1 MKHLLLLS
9 LFICSVAFAQD
20 PVTKNIGD
28 YHTLK
33 VFNGLHVELKKSGSS
48 KVEIEGAKSDD
59 VVIKNSDGVL
69 KIRLQFPDS
78 FTAEGVRI
86 VLYYNKPI
94 QVLDANEGAEIHS
107 EKTIKQKQLEV
118 KVQEGAKIITAVN
131 VDYLTVKSVT
141 GGLIKLSGST
151 GNQNVEATTG
161 GIYEGYE
168 LKSDHA
174 SVTAASGAQVRVTA
188 SDFLDARVRFGGN
201 IYYMGNPE
209 TLKTKKVIGGSIKP
223 ASH

>member
-1 MKHLLLLS
+1 MKHLLFVSLL
-9 LFICSVAFAQD
+9 ICSVAFAQE
-20 PVTKNIGD
+20 PITKKVGD

-33 VFNGLHVELKKSGSS
+33 VYNALHVELKKSSSS
-48 KVEIEGAKSDD
+48 KVEIMGAKSED
-59 VVIKNSDGVL
+59 VVLKNSDGVL

-78 FTAEGVRI
+78 FTAENVRI

-94 QVLDANEGAEIHS
+94 QVLDSNEGAHIVS

-118 KVQEGAKIITAVN
+118 KVQEGAKIICPVK

-141 GGLIKLSGST
+141 GGLIQLSGST
-151 GNQNVEATTG
+151 SNQNVEATTG

-174 SVTAASGAQVRVTA
+174 SVLSASGAQVRVNA
-188 SDFLDARVRFGGN
+188 SDLLDARVRFGGN
-201 IYYMGNPE
+201 IHYMGNPE
-209 TLKTKKVIGGSIKP
+209 TLKTKKVIGGVIRP